1 MQMLMVV
8 FRESLQDE
16 VLTLLQNSDIKAYTL
31 IQNVAGA
38 GETGEALDSFAAP
51 GVNSMLLV
59 GLPEKQVQR
68 SVDLLKAFRDGLVA
82 DHPARRAPI
91 HVFLLPCTQVV

>member
-1 MQMLMVV
+1 MRMLIVV

-16 VLTLLQNSDIKAYTL
+16 VLNLLQDCDIKAFTL

-38 GETGEALDSFAAP
+38 GETGQFLGSFAAP

-59 GLPEKQVQR
+59 VLPKEQAER
-68 SVDLLKAFRDGLVA
+68 SVEILMAFRDSLANDQPVRKVPIVA
-82 DHPARRAPI
+82 
-91 HVFLLPCTQVV
+91 FMLPCTQVV